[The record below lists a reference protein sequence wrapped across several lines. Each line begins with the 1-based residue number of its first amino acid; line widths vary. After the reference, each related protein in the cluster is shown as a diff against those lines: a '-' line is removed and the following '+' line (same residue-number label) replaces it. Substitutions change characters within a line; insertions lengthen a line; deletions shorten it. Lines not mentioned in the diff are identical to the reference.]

1 MLPHEEVEA
10 LRNEVAVLRDQLRQ
24 KEELINEL
32 VSQVDKF
39 KSVLQMYDG
48 FPGQND
54 QQLKPR
60 KNRLLGISAEP
71 ESSLTYEELL
81 QTKFTNY
88 KKTDSSRKIIKN
100 AILDNDFMKNLEE
113 FQISEIT
120 DCMYPVEYAQNLF
133 IIKEGDIGSAV
144 YIIEEG
150 LLEVT
155 KAGRFLSKMGPQKM
169 FGELAILYN
178 CTRTATVKA
187 LTDCKLWAIER
198 QCFRTIMMRSGL
210 LKQKEY
216 IDFLKSV
223 PSFKKLPNELL
234 FKIVNVLDEVT
245 YKKGDCIIR
254 QGEKGDTFY
263 IINNGTVN
271 VTIKHDG
278 TALTTTDQNMN
289 ITSITP
295 FPSLTTLSSSSSSTS
310 STSEKFIRTLTRG
323 EFFGERALQGE
334 EVRSASIFAQS
345 DLVTCLVIDRESF
358 SQLISG
364 LDEIKNKRFDQDITE
379 RKILNKQYAHLNL
392 SDIRYEVTLGVGGFG
407 RVELVTLRE
416 NKSISFALKI
426 MKKAQIVETRQQQH
440 ILNEKR
446 IMLESNCNFIVKL
459 YKTFKDNKYLY
470 MLMEACLGGELWT
483 ILRDKGQFD
492 EKTARFYASC
502 AIEAFEYLHSRNII
516 YRDLKPENMLLDPFG
531 YAKLTDF
538 GFAKQLLPPGRKT
551 WTFCGTPE
559 YVAPEII
566 LNRGHD
572 HSADYWSLGVL
583 MYELLTG
590 TPPFCGSDPMRTY
603 NMILKGIDSID
614 FPRNISREAIDLIKK
629 LCRDN
634 PSERLG
640 YQKRGIDDIRNH
652 DWLKSFD
659 FEKLKSRQ
667 LNPPFVPII
676 KSACDATNFDAY
688 PPNRDPDPPDD
699 FTGWDE
705 EF

>member
-10 LRNEVAVLRDQLRQ
+10 LRNEVAVLRDQLRK

-133 IIKEGDIGSAV
+133 IIKEGDIGSA
-144 YIIEEG
+144 
-150 LLEVT
+150 VT

-345 DLVTCLVIDRESF
+345 DLVTCLVIDRE
-358 SQLISG
+358 LK
-364 LDEIKNKRFDQDITE
+364 IKDSI
-379 RKILNKQYAHLNL
+379 KILPN
-392 SDIRYEVTLGVGGFG
+392 VTLGVGGFG

-551 WTFCGTPE
+551 WTFCGTP
-559 YVAPEII
+559 
-566 LNRGHD
+566 
-572 HSADYWSLGVL
+572 
-583 MYELLTG
+583 
-590 TPPFCGSDPMRTY
+590 PFCGSDPMRTY